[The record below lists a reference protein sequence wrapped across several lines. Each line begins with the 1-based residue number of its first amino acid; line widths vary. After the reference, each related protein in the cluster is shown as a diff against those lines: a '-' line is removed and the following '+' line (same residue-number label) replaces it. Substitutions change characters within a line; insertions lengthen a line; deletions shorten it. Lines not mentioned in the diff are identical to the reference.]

1 MGRDLAAPLAN
12 LLRNRFNPRARVGRD
27 LACQV
32 VDIGQLVS
40 IHAPAWGA
48 TPDARALERRRDVS
62 IHAPAWGA
70 TQSSTGLRCSVEFQS
85 TRPRGARPREIRQY
99 ALGDRVSIH
108 APAWGATL
116 DHVGLNDLGRV
127 SIHAPAWGAT
137 PSPCPGSRSTGCFNP
152 RARVGRDSKPSALS
166 TSLMQFQ
173 STRPRGARLFSCMF
187 PTPPSWVSIHAPA
200 WGATRRRKDVGRCG
214 RVSIHAPAWGA
225 TISRRQI
232 HTLGHVSIHAPAWG
246 ATRIA
251 GLRHRLRHV
260 SIHAPAWGAT
270 WYSRGNAL

>member
-1 MGRDLAAPLAN
+1 MNPSFQSTRPRGARHVVALGAALG
-12 LLRNRFNPRARVGRD
+12 V
-27 LACQV
+27 
-32 VDIGQLVS
+32 
-40 IHAPAWGA
+40 
-48 TPDARALERRRDVS
+48 DVS

-70 TQSSTGLRCSVEFQS
+70 TWPLHSRTCSV
-85 TRPRGARPREIRQY
+85 T
-99 ALGDRVSIH
+99 VSIH

-200 WGATRRRKDVGRCG
+200 WGATRPHLQGDHRR

-225 TISRRQI
+225 TSDRGCGEER
-232 HTLGHVSIHAPAWG
+232 TGVSIHAPAWG
-246 ATRIA
+246 ATPSPCP
-251 GLRHRLRHV
+251 G
-260 SIHAPAWGAT
+260 
-270 WYSRGNAL
+270 SRQTDCFNPRARVGRDSRR